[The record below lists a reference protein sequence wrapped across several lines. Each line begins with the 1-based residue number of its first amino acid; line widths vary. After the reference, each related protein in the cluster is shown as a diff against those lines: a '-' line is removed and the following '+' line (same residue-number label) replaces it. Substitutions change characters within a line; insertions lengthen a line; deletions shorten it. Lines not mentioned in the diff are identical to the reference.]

1 MDLIVETKNGKIE
14 GFTEKGINKWYGIP
28 YAKPPINELRF
39 RRAVPCESWEGVKSC
54 KQFQNKN
61 FQFMKGFSIS
71 HTPESEDCL
80 YMNIWRKNTEEK
92 KLPVFVW
99 IHGGYLHYGEGSN
112 PLFDGCNYAEENVI
126 YINFNYRLGP
136 LGCYNFSYYNKDRF
150 DSNCCLSDQ
159 IMALTWIKENIEAFG
174 GDPSNITICGE
185 SSGGAS
191 VCALLCSPATKGLFN
206 KAICQS
212 GLPDGFHTERSL
224 KFAMDLFLKYLDITP
239 EQIDEVATMDVKR
252 LKKAT
257 KLLFKN
263 LSKVHPGCY
272 MPGILHDDLFPEDC
286 FESIKHGNSENVKLI
301 IGTCL
306 DEGSFFYLTRSY
318 PQNWKKVK
326 EYCDLCKF
334 DKDFSEV
341 DKVYSKIKTE
351 KQKVIDVNTDLL
363 FLVGSIKLAD
373 YQSKNNDVWMYQ
385 FNYAPRLLKLIGLNA
400 THGIDISIC
409 NKNVEKDYLWYMT
422 PSKQK
427 NHLMN
432 EMFGS
437 WVNFAKNGDP
447 NGDHLKIKWEKF
459 DTVHRKTYFFDEQS
473 SLVENPAK
481 ERYEL
486 WKNLE
491 NMKSCYK

>member
-1 MDLIVETKNGKIE
+1 
-14 GFTEKGINKWYGIP
+14 
-28 YAKPPINELRF
+28 
-39 RRAVPCESWEGVKSC
+39 
-54 KQFQNKN
+54 
-61 FQFMKGFSIS
+61 
-71 HTPESEDCL
+71 
-80 YMNIWRKNTEEK
+80 
-92 KLPVFVW
+92 
-99 IHGGYLHYGEGSN
+99 
-112 PLFDGCNYAEENVI
+112 
-126 YINFNYRLGP
+126 
-136 LGCYNFSYYNKDRF
+136 
-150 DSNCCLSDQ
+150 
-159 IMALTWIKENIEAFG
+159 MALNWIKDNVEAFG

-206 KAICQS
+206 KVICQS
-212 GLPDGFHTERSL
+212 GLPDGFHTKRSL
-224 KFAMDLFLKYLDITP
+224 KFAMDLFLKYLNISP
-239 EQIDEVATMDVKR
+239 EQIDKLTTIDMKQ

-272 MPGILHDDLFPEDC
+272 MPGIVHDDLFPEDC
-286 FESIKHGNSENVKLI
+286 FESVKHGNTEEVKLI

-306 DEGSFFYLTRSY
+306 DEGSFFYLTRTY

-341 DKVYSKIKTE
+341 DKVYSKVKTE

-373 YQSKNNDVWMYQ
+373 YQSEVDDVWMYQ

-409 NKNVEKDYLWYMT
+409 HKNVSKDYLWYMT
-422 PSKQK
+422 PSQAKTQ
-427 NHLMN
+427 LMN

-437 WVNFAKNGDP
+437 WVSFAKTGDP

-473 SLVENPAK
+473 SLVEDPAK